1 MKAQDL
7 TIEVKATLTV
17 SDEMADRCMRLLEMW
32 QADHPDQRLMS
43 SEDEYGSYKLYRENR
58 PYKNR

>member
-17 SDEMADRCMRLLEMW
+17 PDEMADRCLRLLEMW

-43 SEDEYGSYKLYRENR
+43 SEDESGSYKLYREHR
-58 PYKNR
+58 PYK